1 MKKSIYLSIYF
12 CIFFLSISLKSQSI
26 NSQDLEKG
34 ESIKRNANYNLE
46 EIKVRWKKA
55 ALENCVGVPCNAF
68 TCGSSTI
75 YDIDGNSYNTVL
87 IGTQCWTKENL
98 KVTKYNDGTLIP
110 DSTSSTWGT
119 AAIGARTGYVAS
131 GVSNYVGT
139 FGYLYNWYAATD
151 SRKICP
157 AGWHVPTDS
166 EWTSLI
172 KFIDPSASVISG
184 SGNQSSSAGVKMKS
198 KETNAT
204 TGAGLG
210 WNPGS
215 LPGTD
220 NYGFSVLPGGIRFN
234 TGIYG
239 GIRFATY
246 IWSASTEEFNPS
258 NGWYRSLNNNDGNV
272 LMSHAPKT
280 TGASVRCL
288 KD

>member
-12 CIFFLSISLKSQSI
+12 CIFFLSISLNSQSI
-26 NSQDLEKG
+26 NSQALEKG
-34 ESIKRNANYNLE
+34 ESIKRNATYNLE

-75 YDIDGNSYNTVL
+75 SDIDGNSYNTVL

-119 AAIGARTGYVAS
+119 AAIGARTGYVAA

-172 KFIDPSASVISG
+172 KFIDPSASVNVTGPQSNTAG
-184 SGNQSSSAGVKMKS
+184 GNLKSTSSLWSNVTPPS
-198 KETNAT
+198 
-204 TGAGLG
+204 
-210 WNPGS
+210 
-215 LPGTD
+215 PGTD
-220 NYGFSVLPGGIRFN
+220 NYGFSALPGGFRSNPPTNFFGISGITYFWS
-234 TGIYG
+234 TG
-239 GIRFATY
+239 
-246 IWSASTEEFNPS
+246 EFIPVIAGL
-258 NGWYRSLNNNDGNV
+258 GWVRSLDATNSIVLRVPGN
-272 LMSHAPKT
+272 KT
-280 TGASVRCL
+280 SGASVRCL

>member
-12 CIFFLSISLKSQSI
+12 CIFFLSISLNSQSI
-26 NSQDLEKG
+26 NSQALENG
-34 ESIKRNANYNLE
+34 ESIKRNATYNLE

-75 YDIDGNSYNTVL
+75 SDIDGNSYNTAL
-87 IGTQCWTKENL
+87 IGTQCWTRENL
-98 KVTKYNDGTLIP
+98 KVTKYNDGSLIP

-119 AAIGARTGYVAS
+119 AAIGARTGYVAA

-157 AGWHVPTDS
+157 VGWHVPTDS
-166 EWTSLI
+166 EWNSLI
-172 KFIDPSASVISG
+172 QFIHPTASVNVTGPQSNTAG
-184 SGNQSSSAGVKMKS
+184 GNLKS
-198 KETNAT
+198 TST
-204 TGAGLG
+204 LWSTVT
-210 WNPGS
+210 PPS
-215 LPGTD
+215 PGTD
-220 NYGFSVLPGGIRFN
+220 NYGFSALPGGLRNLTLNFFGISGISYFWS
-234 TGIYG
+234 TG
-239 GIRFATY
+239 
-246 IWSASTEEFNPS
+246 EFIPVIARM
-258 NGWYRSLNNNDGNV
+258 GWVRSLDATNSIV
-272 LMSHAPKT
+272 LRIPSDKT